1 MIGGRS
7 RLLQG
12 DRIAEGLPDPNILP
26 CHDPLAHPVLRFVRC
41 RPLDASSSADLS

>member
-26 CHDPLAHPVLRFVRC
+26 CHDPLAHRAGALFAAARLTHRQAPT
-41 RPLDASSSADLS
+41 